1 MELSTEKIWG
11 GMMAALKLSVSG
23 PTYNTYLRPTRL
35 LELTDMGERMVAQ
48 VGCASAY
55 VKNFLETRLWGQR
68 ASEMEGVVGKKVE
81 IVFKIESRPPSAKT
95 SEGQASLGPLFE
107 EKKKNPETGR
117 RANLRSDY
125 TFENYSVG
133 GSNQMAFA
141 AAQAVARKLGTAYNP
156 LFIYGGVGVGKT
168 HLMQSIGHEV
178 LESGETR
185 VLFCPGEEFTND
197 LVEAIRFKTT
207 DKVRAK
213 YRKVR
218 LLLIDDVQ
226 FIAGKPTVQE
236 EFFHTFNALQRD
248 GGQVVM
254 TSDRI
259 PSEIAKLEARL
270 RSRFGAGL
278 ILDMRTEIETNK
290 KTLSEEIVAS
300 LLQIQ
305 RRGTRERKIVTPN
318 EIFALVG
325 NYFGVGVQQL
335 KGDRRTKNIVW
346 PRQILM
352 FLLRKDLDL
361 PQEEVGRLVGGRD
374 HSTVI
379 HATEKVEAAMKLD
392 NRTEGVI
399 NDLRKRML
407 IIS

>member
-1 MELSTEKIWG
+1 MDLNRTWEGVLG
-11 GMMAALKLSVSG
+11 GMKMAVSAPTFNMYLKQA
-23 PTYNTYLRPTRL
+23 
-35 LELTDMGERMVAQ
+35 ELVDINEAGERAICTIGIGSAMVRDTLDLRYKGQ
-48 VGCASAY
+48 IIQE
-55 VKNFLETRLWGQR
+55 LERVL
-68 ASEMEGVVGKKVE
+68 GKKCEV
-81 IVFKIESRPPSAKT
+81 IFKIENRRAGERESV
-95 SEGQASLGPLFE
+95 SLALPLFE
-107 EKKKNPETGR
+107 EKKKDGDAIR
-117 RANLRSDY
+117 RANLRVTN
-125 TFENYSVG
+125 TFENYAVG

-141 AAQAVARKLGTAYNP
+141 AAQAVARKLGVAYNP

-168 HLMQSIGHEV
+168 HLMQAIGHEV